1 MPTSGFDPS
10 VPNVAR
16 IYDYLLG
23 GKDNF
28 ASDRAAAEKL
38 KSLIPG
44 AATACR
50 QNRYFLQRVVRYLTG
65 TASISQFIDIG
76 SGLPTMENVHEI
88 AQRINP
94 SASVIYVDNDPL
106 VLSHARALLQ
116 DGSDHVYVV
125 NADLRCP
132 GDILNN
138 EDVRGMIDFAQPIAV
153 LMFAVMHFVSDDEQ
167 PGEIIRQFAGVMAP
181 GSYLALSHITGD
193 EVGEEESEE
202 AVRVYEQTSAPVT
215 PRSHDEIMRF
225 FDGMELVPPGLVNID
240 EWPIEYPE
248 YVTTTTAR
256 QLIYGGVAGL
266 PGTNG
271 ELGRRA

>member
-1 MPTSGFDPS
+1 
-10 VPNVAR
+10 VAR

-28 ASDRAAAEKL
+28 ASDRVAAEKL

-44 AATACR
+44 AAVACR

-125 NADLRCP
+125 NADLRYP

-138 EDVRGMIDFAQPIAV
+138 EDARGMIDFAQPIAV

-167 PGEIIRQFAGVMAP
+167 PGEIIRQFTDVMAP

-193 EVGEEESEE
+193 EVGKEESKE

-215 PRSHDEIMRF
+215 PRSHHEIMRF
-225 FDGMELVPPGLVNID
+225 FDGMELVPPGLMNID

-266 PGTNG
+266 PGTAPAP
-271 ELGRRA
+271 RPA